1 RELSISY
8 SLKKEWLKKTPFGSV
23 DVSFIGRNLWLSTK
37 YKGIDPETSLTGASN
52 SLGMDYFNMPGT
64 RTYGFAI
71 RVTL

>member
-1 RELSISY
+1 
-8 SLKKEWLKKTPFGSV
+8 
-23 DVSFIGRNLWLSTK
+23 LSTK